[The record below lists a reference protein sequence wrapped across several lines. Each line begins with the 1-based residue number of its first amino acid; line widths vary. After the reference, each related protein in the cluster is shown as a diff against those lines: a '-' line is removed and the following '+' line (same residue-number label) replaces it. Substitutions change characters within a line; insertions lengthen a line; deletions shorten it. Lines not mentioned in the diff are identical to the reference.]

1 MTPEAFEKLITALKS
16 DLKIYSE
23 MMKEVAGDIIAEGFS
38 KYPVFLATEHELQMG
53 ELILAKEDYA
63 ATYNIYASTMEEL
76 IEKKLILPDR
86 KTAFMQAY
94 KNPKSF
100 MCVMLIT
107 SSTASVAF
115 YPYNAQ
121 EQIST

>member
-1 MTPEAFEKLITALKS
+1 MTPEAFEKLIAALKS
-16 DLKIYSE
+16 DLKIYSD
-23 MMKEVAGDIIAEGFS
+23 MMKEVANDIIAEGFS